1 MSTLELKIRLIEK
14 IDKIE
19 DENLLKEV
27 IRLLELSAGTED
39 MYNLDLDQK
48 AVIAEARNQIKNGQF
63 LTEDKAN
70 QEIDE
75 WLNK

>member
-1 MSTLELKIRLIEK
+1 MSTLELKIRLMEK

-39 MYNLDLDQK
+39 MYILDLDQK

-63 LTEDKAN
+63 LTEDQAN